1 MAMKKRSESSV
12 RGSRIAKKRTAIRRR
27 RIDFSDIPELSDEQL
42 ASMRR
47 IGRPPLGDEARKL
60 IAIRLDPKV
69 LGWVRA
75 LAEKRGVPYQ
85 SLINDILAGEMKKV
99 G

>member
-1 MAMKKRSESSV
+1 MKKISESSV
-12 RGSRIAKKRTAIRRR
+12 RGWRTAKKSGATNRR
-27 RIDFSDIPELSDEQL
+27 RIDYSDIPPLSGKQL

-47 IGRPPLGDEARKL
+47 VGRPPLGDEPRQL

-69 LGWVRA
+69 LRWVKTIA
-75 LAEKRGVPYQ
+75 TKRDVPYQ
-85 SLINDILAGEMKKV
+85 SLINDILAKEMKKV

>member
-1 MAMKKRSESSV
+1 MARKKRSESSV
-12 RGSRIAKKRTAIRRR
+12 RVRQAAKKGNAIRG
-27 RIDFSDIPELSDEQL
+27 RIDFSDIPELSDKQL

-47 IGRPPLGDEARKL
+47 IGRPPLGEEARQL

-69 LGWVRA
+69 LQWLRSVA
-75 LAEKRGVPYQ
+75 AKRQIPYQ